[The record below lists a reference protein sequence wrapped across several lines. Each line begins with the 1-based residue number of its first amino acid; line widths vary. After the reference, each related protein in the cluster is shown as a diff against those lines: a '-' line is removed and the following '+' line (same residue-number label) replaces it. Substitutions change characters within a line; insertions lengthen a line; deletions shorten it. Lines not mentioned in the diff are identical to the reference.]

1 MTAGSARAE
10 PALEE
15 KVEALRDPARYP
27 GGVRRIEAIETHY
40 AWVFLTDTHAYKLKK
55 PMCVDRMD
63 HRELGARRASC
74 AAELR
79 LNHRLAPGV
88 YEAVV
93 ALARDEHGELGVE
106 RAGAPVEWLVKMRRL
121 PREAFLDQAVAA
133 GTASRPAVHA
143 AAAHLAD
150 FYRRAV
156 PVPIEP
162 GAYVERIAAQVA
174 ANRAAL
180 LDSELGLPRARIEA
194 VAAEQR
200 DFLAHRAD
208 LLAARAAA
216 GRFVEGHGDLRP
228 EHVHIGT
235 PPCVIDC
242 LEFDRDLR
250 LLDPAEEIEYLAL
263 ECEPLGAPWI
273 GTVFVDAYR
282 AATGDAP
289 PRALRDFYRA
299 HRAARRALIVGW
311 HLRDPA
317 YRELED
323 WRSRAVAYLR
333 LAERGAPAPA
343 AAPR

>member
-1 MTAGSARAE
+1 MTTGSARSE
-10 PALEE
+10 PALAQ
-15 KVEALRDPARYP
+15 KLEAMRDPARYP

-40 AWVFLTDTHAYKLKK
+40 AWVFLTEGCAYKLKK
-55 PMCVDRMD
+55 PMHVDRMD
-63 HRELGARRASC
+63 HRTLAARRASSI
-74 AAELR
+74 AELR

-106 RAGAPVEWLVKMRRL
+106 RPGEPVEWLVKMRRL
-121 PREAFLDQAVAA
+121 PRETFLDQAIGA
-133 GTASRPAVHA
+133 GTANRPAVHA
-143 AAAHLAD
+143 AAVHLAD
-150 FYRRAV
+150 FYRRAA

-162 GAYVERIAAQVA
+162 GAYVERIAAQVV

-180 LDSELGLPRARIEA
+180 LRRDLGLPRAQVESVEA
-194 VAAEQR
+194 GQR
-200 DFLAHRAD
+200 EFLANRAG

-216 GRFVEGHGDLRP
+216 GRFIEGHGDLRP

-263 ECEPLGAPWI
+263 ECEQLGAPWV
-273 GTVFVDAYR
+273 GAVFADAYE
-282 AATGDAP
+282 AATGDATP
-289 PRALRDFYRA
+289 PAVRDFYRV
-299 HRAARRALIVGW
+299 HRAARRALLVGW

-317 YRELED
+317 YRDLED
-323 WRSRAVAYLR
+323 WRARALAYLR
-333 LAERGAPAPA
+333 VAERGRWASA
-343 AAPR
+343 AATR

>member
-1 MTAGSARAE
+1 VSAGSARAE
-10 PALEE
+10 PALAE
-15 KVEALRDPARYP
+15 KVEAMRDPARYP
-27 GGVRRIEAIETHY
+27 GSVRRIDAIETHY
-40 AWVFLTDTHAYKLKK
+40 AWVFLTETHAYKLKK
-55 PMCVDRMD
+55 PMWVDRMD
-63 HRELGARRASC
+63 HRALGARRASC
-74 AAELR
+74 IAELR

-93 ALARDEHGELGVE
+93 ALARDERGELGIG
-106 RAGAPVEWLVKMRRL
+106 RAGGAVEWLVKMRRL
-121 PREAFLDQAVAA
+121 PREAFLDRAIAA
-133 GTASRPAVHA
+133 GTASRPAVRA
-143 AAAHLAD
+143 AAEHLAD
-150 FYRRAV
+150 FYRRAA

-174 ANRAAL
+174 ANRKAL
-180 LDSELGLPRARIEA
+180 LETDLGLPRSRVEA
-194 VAAEQR
+194 VEAAQR
-200 DFLAHRAD
+200 DFLAHRAG

-216 GRFVEGHGDLRP
+216 GRYVEGHGDLRP

-242 LEFDRDLR
+242 LEFDHDLR
-250 LLDPAEEIEYLAL
+250 LLDPAEELEYLAL
-263 ECEPLGAPWI
+263 ECDLLEAPWI
-273 GTVFVDAYR
+273 GEVFADAYR

-289 PRALRDFYRA
+289 PRALREFYRA

-323 WRSRAVAYLR
+323 WRSRVVAYLR
-333 LAERGAPAPA
+333 LAEPGASGST